1 MKIKALTI
9 SALVFAVL
17 LLLVWSSAGAQKNGD
32 GTLDQ
37 QQTIV
42 GPRNQFLADGAK
54 ALISGHGQRGVELTR
69 KGLEV
74 AQGAFEHKA
83 ALSNLCVGYLMIE
96 EPEKALQA
104 CNEVLEQDPEFWRAY
119 NNRALVY
126 MELGR
131 YVESEADIQS
141 GQALRPE
148 SRHLKL
154 TRARLLDLTK
164 PVVPIIEIDER
175 RIASE
180 DYGDGSRL

>member
-9 SALVFAVL
+9 SVLVFAVL
-17 LLLVWSSAGAQKNGD
+17 LLLVWSSAGAQNGD

-37 QQTIV
+37 QKTVV

-54 ALISGHGQRGVELTR
+54 ALINGHGERGVELTR

-96 EPEKALQA
+96 QPDKALQA

-131 YVESEADIQS
+131 YAESESDIQS

-164 PVVPIIEIDER
+164 PVVPMVEIDER

-180 DYGDGSRL
+180 DFGDGSRL